1 MKNQSKIVTD
11 NLEKKK
17 FNTLNFFKRI
27 CFDEKLRANLMFVLF
42 IRLIFTYFSI
52 GSNLELE
59 AISKNVYSNLI
70 TFCLLECSACI
81 LISLILKKDNLV
93 FLTKASCII
102 CFISL
107 SIFFFKSDKKSKS
120 QFKNIFYF
128 ILVLISKIGA
138 EILIS
143 LTYIIN
149 LQLFPP
155 EMINFALGI
164 CSLISQILLAFV
176 PYVNYFCK
184 EYLKVHPF
192 FIYSLIFL
200 YCAYISNSIT
210 FIFKNYDLNEKLA
223 LDNSIEMQIKKRSE
237 EILACE
243 SDKVKINNN

>member
-1 MKNQSKIVTD
+1 
-11 NLEKKK
+11 
-17 FNTLNFFKRI
+17 
-27 CFDEKLRANLMFVLF
+27 MFILF
-42 IRLIFTYFSI
+42 IRIIFTYFSI

-59 AISKNVYSNLI
+59 SISRNVYSNLI
-70 TFCLLECSACI
+70 IFCLLECSACI
-81 LISLILKKDNLV
+81 LISIILKKDNLV
-93 FLTKASCII
+93 YLTKASCII

-107 SIFFFKSDKKSKS
+107 SIFFFKSDKKNNSYSIKL
-120 QFKNIFYF
+120 FYVV
-128 ILVLISKIGA
+128 LVLISKIGA

-155 EMINFALGI
+155 EMINFVLGI

-176 PYVNYFCK
+176 PYVNFFCK

-200 YCAYISNSIT
+200 FCAYICNSIT

-223 LDNSIEMQIKKRSE
+223 FDNSIEMQIKKKSIE
-237 EILACE
+237 LK
-243 SDKVKINNN
+243 SN

>member
-1 MKNQSKIVTD
+1 MKNQSKRVND

-42 IRLIFTYFSI
+42 IRIIFTYFSI

-59 AISKNVYSNLI
+59 TLSKNVYSNLI
-70 TFCLLECSACI
+70 TFCILECSACI

-93 FLTKASCII
+93 YLIKASCIT
-102 CFISL
+102 CFLCL
-107 SIFFFKSDKKSKS
+107 SIFFFKSDKKNNSHSMK
-120 QFKNIFYF
+120 IFYLT
-128 ILVLISKIGA
+128 LVLISKIGV

-184 EYLKVHPF
+184 EYIKVHPF

-200 YCAYISNSIT
+200 FCAYISKKIT
-210 FIFKNYDLNEKLA
+210 LILKNYDLNEKLP
-223 LDNSIEMQIKKRSE
+223 LDNSIEMQIKKKSE

-243 SDKVKINNN
+243 SN